1 MRRLRPGSFLSPL
14 PSILKSHSDSI
25 TLVVPH
31 FQHRHA
37 YSSRQLRGPEYND
50 LAYFRSILS
59 DRHIVS
65 TLHDGEGESSEGHSP
80 KSNVDELARYNR
92 DWTGMYHGSSQLIL
106 RPKNTMEVSSILRYC
121 HENFISVVP
130 QGGNTGLCG
139 GATPIHDEI
148 ILSLENMNTIYRI
161 DKYSGI
167 LMCDAGA
174 ILQNLHDY
182 ATENGRLF
190 PLDIGSKGTCQ
201 IGGNISTNAGGQYF
215 FRFGGLHGTVMGLE
229 VVIPDG
235 KVLQLNMNA
244 SDDNGTLQL
253 KKVSGTHRKDNT
265 GYDLKH
271 LFIGAE
277 GTIGVVTKVA
287 IACPA
292 LPTSKNVTMLVCSSY
307 EHVLKVL
314 QTAHEELGEILS
326 AMELIDCNTLKIV
339 QEYGYTGTDGGA
351 RLVQEMLKFDGC
363 ISQSGGSRPFYL
375 LVETQGSNSDHD
387 SSKIDSFLARLFDS
401 NTIQNGFVA
410 NDFNQMREMW
420 NIREA
425 CNPCVARAGCVY
437 KFDVSIP
444 IEEFMDVV
452 LELESLQHFDL
463 TVCVWGHVAD
473 GNAHINVVTPGRFEK
488 DYALAKDIETVV
500 YDTVLKRSGS
510 ISAEHGLGQSKNEAL
525 GRIKEKKVLDVM
537 RQVKAMFDPHGIM
550 NPGKFL
556 PRNKHVIR

>member
-1 MRRLRPGSFLSPL
+1 M
-14 PSILKSHSDSI
+14 
-25 TLVVPH
+25 
-31 FQHRHA
+31 
-37 YSSRQLRGPEYND
+37 
-50 LAYFRSILS
+50 AYFRSILS
-59 DRHIVS
+59 PSDRHIIS
-65 TLHDGEGESSEGHSP
+65 TLHHGGGESSVGHP
-80 KSNVDELARYNR
+80 PTSNDDELARYNR
-92 DWTGMYHGSSQLIL
+92 DWTGIYHGSSQLVL
-106 RPKNTMEVSSILRYC
+106 RPKNTLEVSSILRYC

-148 ILSLENMNTIYRI
+148 ILSLEDMHTIYRI

-167 LMCDAGA
+167 LTCDAGA

-201 IGGNISTNAGGQYF
+201 IGGNVSTNAGGQYL

-235 KVLQLNMNA
+235 KVMQLNMNLSEA
-244 SDDNGTLQL
+244 GTLQL
-253 KKVSGTHRKDNT
+253 KTASGTHRKDNT

-277 GTIGVVTKVA
+277 GTLGIVTKVA

-292 LPTSKNVTMLVCSSY
+292 LPTSKNVTMLICSSY

-326 AMELIDCNTLKIV
+326 AMELMDCNTLKFV
-339 QEYGYTGTDGGA
+339 QEHGYAGTDGGA
-351 RLVQEMLKFDGC
+351 RLVQEMLESDGC
-363 ISQSGGSRPFYL
+363 TSHPGGSRPFYL

-387 SSKIDSFLARLFDS
+387 SSKMDSFLARLFDS
-401 NTIQNGFVA
+401 NTIQNGFMA
-410 NDFNQMREMW
+410 NDFKQLREMW
-420 NIREA
+420 SIREA
-425 CNPCVARAGCVY
+425 CNPCVARAGYVY

-444 IEEFMDVV
+444 IEEYMCVA
-452 LELESLQHFDL
+452 LELESLQRFDL

-473 GNAHINVVTPGRFEK
+473 GNAHINIVTPGKFEK
-488 DYALAKDIETVV
+488 DYALAKEIETIV
-500 YDTVLKRSGS
+500 YDTVLERSGS
-510 ISAEHGLGQSKNEAL
+510 ISAEHGIGQSKNEAL
-525 GRIKEKKVLDVM
+525 GRIKEKNVLDVM
-537 RQVKAMFDPHGIM
+537 KQVKAMFDPHGIM

-556 PRNKHVIR
+556 PKNKNGIR